1 MTFDAA
7 LNRRAFVGGLAS
19 ATVLASAVPAR
30 SATLP
35 HVRIGTVPVD
45 SYGQPYYG
53 AAAGI
58 FTAAGIDVEV
68 VSLANSGAI
77 AAAMSGGSIDV
88 GIGSPTGIAGAR
100 LNGFPFT
107 FFAPGP
113 IFSVDATPTTLLMVA
128 KDSPI
133 KSATDLVG
141 KTIAVDLLKSVPQVG
156 VMTWLQKNGV
166 DPGSVKWL
174 ELPFATMG
182 SALAAGRIDAATIAE
197 PALGASR
204 DVARVLSNYSGAI
217 APRFFIG
224 AWFSTEAWMKANIAL
239 AHQLTRAVSQ
249 VSAYAAAHP
258 QDTAVVL
265 ERISKLPHDV
275 IARIGRSPFGTKLD
289 PAMLE
294 APIIAAAK
302 AGVVPSGAVGQALIY
317 PGFASS

>member
-1 MTFDAA
+1 MTSVKTLDRRTFVAGAA
-7 LNRRAFVGGLAS
+7 SVAVLGAAKAS
-19 ATVLASAVPAR
+19 HA
-30 SATLP
+30 ATLP

-53 AAAGI
+53 DAAGI

-88 GIGSPTGIAGAR
+88 GIGSPSGIAGAR

-113 IFSVDATPTTLLMVA
+113 IFAVDATATTLLMVA
-128 KDSPI
+128 KDSPL
-133 KSATDLVG
+133 KAPADLAG
-141 KTIAVDLLKSVPQVG
+141 KTIAVDLLKSVPQIAM
-156 VMTWLQKNGV
+156 MTWLQKNGV
-166 DPGSVKWL
+166 DPSSVKWL

-182 SALAAGRIDAATIAE
+182 AALAAGRIDAATIAE

-204 DVARVLSNYSGAI
+204 DVARVFANYSGAI

-224 AWFSTEAWMKANIAL
+224 AWFTTEAWMKANLAL
-239 AHQLTRAVSQ
+239 AHQLARAVVQ
-249 VSAYAAAHP
+249 VSVYSASHP

-275 IARIGRSPFGTKLD
+275 IARIGRCPFGTKLE

-294 APIIAAAK
+294 APIVAAAK
-302 AGVVPSGAVGQALIY
+302 AGVVPNGAVGQGLIY
-317 PGFASS
+317 PGFAS